1 MSKWEVKQ
9 PLDYSPTGDDIDS
22 ASLKIIATFNDVY
35 DKLNRLRSNDADAG
49 ITVGDEAPFQWKID
63 TTTNPAA
70 FLIGNADGTGF
81 IRIGT
86 VEENFG
92 FDADTVGAIKKGGD
106 IGKVSLG
113 RESGLPSDAET
124 YDLYIAYDTA
134 RVYIYLTGA
143 WRVILSL
150 QFGDLLNVSND
161 VVMKSEVAENGAG
174 KIVRLNSVGQGE
186 FDVTGSPGKLVGKDM
201 YIPSLTDDQVLAFNA
216 SSDRWEAKDRDAGF
230 SKTYLKRDEVAGNGA
245 EKVPRLNS
253 TGEGDFDITGSAAK
267 IVGKSVYAPELK
279 DNQVLVYNA
288 ARDRWD
294 VKDRDDIT
302 FSDVTTTGEAD
313 KIVKTD
319 EYGKIHCD
327 ITGSAEKLAGKGV
340 DIGTLSDGDALVF
353 DFTTGTFKNK
363 KIAVLNSDGVLEGNV
378 SGSANKWAG
387 RSSKINGI
395 QDGQVL
401 VWNESLQA
409 FVNSNQGGIG
419 TARNLSLSVN
429 GGSTVEYNGSERV
442 AVDIQTFVVSE
453 TEPSSACIWIKP
465 TDGSV

>member
-1 MSKWEVKQ
+1 MSKFEVKQ

-150 QFGDLLNVSND
+150 QFGDLLNVSKN

-174 KIVRLNSVGQGE
+174 KIIRLNSVGQGE
-186 FDVTGSPGKLVGKDM
+186 FDVTGSPGKLVGKNM

-230 SKTYLKRDEVAGNGA
+230 LKPILRGMRLQETGLKRFHG
-245 EKVPRLNS
+245 
-253 TGEGDFDITGSAAK
+253 
-267 IVGKSVYAPELK
+267 
-279 DNQVLVYNA
+279 
-288 ARDRWD
+288 
-294 VKDRDDIT
+294 
-302 FSDVTTTGEAD
+302 
-313 KIVKTD
+313 
-319 EYGKIHCD
+319 
-327 ITGSAEKLAGKGV
+327 
-340 DIGTLSDGDALVF
+340 
-353 DFTTGTFKNK
+353 
-363 KIAVLNSDGVLEGNV
+363 
-378 SGSANKWAG
+378 
-387 RSSKINGI
+387 
-395 QDGQVL
+395 
-401 VWNESLQA
+401 
-409 FVNSNQGGIG
+409 
-419 TARNLSLSVN
+419 
-429 GGSTVEYNGSERV
+429 
-442 AVDIQTFVVSE
+442 
-453 TEPSSACIWIKP
+453 
-465 TDGSV
+465 